1 MTVYLDEDHVGH
13 DLHSIAYPHLLLCM
27 GVTVIMGDRSVAG
40 AHITIHDTEEK
51 VLVKLV
57 ELMSLIPA
65 TPRKLL
71 LTGNFEIHQS
81 FEGTFT
87 PAEKANAIGY
97 KGKIICFDTASFKP
111 KDGAFVRVISNGPVN
126 DPTIEF
132 KRNEKVTYS
141 MTLTNP
147 MGHLGARAGIYTA
160 GHAMKAGSS
169 INVAAPKDLNVI
181 EV

>member
-1 MTVYLDEDHVGH
+1 MTVYLNENDVGH
-13 DLHSIAYPHLLLCM
+13 ELNSIAYPHLVLCM
-27 GVTVIMGDRSVAG
+27 GVTMIMGDGSVAG
-40 AHITIHDTEEK
+40 AHITTHSTEVK
-51 VLVKLV
+51 TLKKLV
-57 ELMSLIPA
+57 EIMALVPA

-87 PAEKANAIGY
+87 PAGKAAAIGY
-97 KGKIICFDTASFKP
+97 RGKVICFDTARIKP
-111 KDGAFVRVISNGPVN
+111 KDGAFVRIISNGPVN

-132 KRNEKVTYS
+132 IRNEKVTYS

-147 MGHLGARAGIYTA
+147 VGHLGARLGMYTEA
-160 GHAMKAGSS
+160 HSIKRRSS
-169 INVAAPKDLNVI
+169 VKVASAKDLNVI